1 MCSDV
6 KTSRPPHRVGPAIS
20 GIVIDAFC
28 NSCVISRLCA
38 KPPTDCLNEH
48 RRQKERGES
57 EESVDAG
64 RSTEVQVF
72 EQVKCLPKITF
83 IFILK
88 CCEHMSAWKSP
99 TNFFALFETGGQ
111 ILSIPPK
118 VVFYQSFFLCCLFC
132 FCSPSSCV

>member
-48 RRQKERGES
+48 RRQKERGEA
-57 EESVDAG
+57 EDSVDAG
-64 RSTEVQVF
+64 RSTG
-72 EQVKCLPKITF
+72 IR
-83 IFILK
+83 
-88 CCEHMSAWKSP
+88 
-99 TNFFALFETGGQ
+99 TGQ
-111 ILSIPPK
+111 MLTRDHIYFKML
-118 VVFYQSFFLCCLFC
+118 
-132 FCSPSSCV
+132 